1 MKVEELIET
10 KSYKKGGVILPTPY
24 ELIQPYLD
32 IASLNC
38 TEFEVKTTGLVENA
52 NDDGSVN
59 KAYGRASILGKLK
72 LDNDFSYQLGIVY
85 ALDTQKPIIKIFTGL
100 NVNVCTNL
108 TIFNGEHIET
118 ANILDDKRPLL
129 YDKLRKYSEEYQKI
143 YGDYSKTIKK
153 MQEVYYDS
161 EEVKRKI
168 GELSLYANKAG
179 SMFGNNTVSLGIKH
193 LLEGDKYKLD
203 TKGGSTGWL
212 MYNAFTDVVTEKSD
226 IIKKADQVLKLS
238 KFFV

>member
-1 MKVEELIET
+1 MNVEELIET

-32 IASLNC
+32 IANLNC
-38 TEFEVKTTGLVENA
+38 TNFEVKTTGLVENA

-85 ALDTQKPIIKIFTGL
+85 SVDTQVPMIKIFTGL
-100 NVNVCTNL
+100 NVNVCTNM
-108 TIFNGEHIET
+108 TIFSASHIES
-118 ANILDDKRPLL
+118 ANILSDKRKDIYP
-129 YDKLRKYSEEYQKI
+129 KLREYSEEYQKI
-143 YGDYSKTIKK
+143 YEDYSKVIKK
-153 MQEVYYDS
+153 MSEVYYDS

-168 GELSLYANKAG
+168 GEIALYSGKAG
-179 SMFGNNTVSLGIKH
+179 SIFGNNTVSLAVKH
-193 LLEGDKYKLD
+193 LLSSDRYKLD
-203 TKGGSTGWL
+203 SKGGSNGWL
-212 MYNAFTDVVTEKSD
+212 LYNAFTDVVTEKSD